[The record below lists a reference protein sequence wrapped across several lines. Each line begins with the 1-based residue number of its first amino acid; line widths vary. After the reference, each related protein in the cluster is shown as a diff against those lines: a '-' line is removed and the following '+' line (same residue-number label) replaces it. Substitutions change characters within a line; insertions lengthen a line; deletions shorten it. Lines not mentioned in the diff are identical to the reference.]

1 MVYLYWKKFVEDS
14 RGNFTAVVVK
24 NPKEADIVSASSV
37 GELTGTQ
44 KAKLLEHVQA
54 RRSDFIF
61 RSECKGKVNRE
72 KGTYLNYG
80 VPMCEV
86 VDLS

>member
-24 NPKEADIVSASSV
+24 NPEEADIVSASSV
-37 GELTGTQ
+37 GELTDTQ
-44 KAKLLEHVQA
+44 KGKILKHIQSK
-54 RRSDFIF
+54 RSDFVF
-61 RSECKGKVNRE
+61 RSECKGRVNNE
-72 KGTYLNYG
+72 KGLYLNYG
-80 VPMCEV
+80 VPMYEV